1 MPAVPALLH
10 PLPSPPSASFRALPG
25 AACYAVLTYPV
36 PPLLPPCPF
45 PLPSWPP
52 GAFDQLK
59 QNATKA
65 GIPFYGSYEETDP
78 AIIAAKGVDTFKTEG
93 RDLIIVDTSGGWRR
107 EGGGRSRGVVHV
119 LWTAGWEEQEAVG
132 RRGSSRAAQGRPVRC
147 VPRKQGSSSCPPQT
161 PQKGKHVP
169 AK

>member
-119 LWTAGWEEQEAVG
+119 LWTPRVG
-132 RRGSSRAAQGRPVRC
+132 GGLRERRQLVCGGCICVCMCLWGVGVGGGGGRSRRGVCYLRC
-147 VPRKQGSSSCPPQT
+147 WGL
-161 PQKGKHVP
+161 
-169 AK
+169 